1 MGFTKSVRG
10 AAVAAATIGAT
21 VGAIA
26 PAAAEDIQ
34 KLKWAVPISF
44 SSSLTALGDTLPW
57 VAETVSNASGG
68 NIQFEVFE
76 PGKMIPALAVF
87 ESVATGQIEAG
98 YSWMGYER
106 GQVPASALFG
116 ATPFGL
122 EPAQFVAWMYQ
133 AGGNE
138 LLEELFEPYNVH
150 PVLCG
155 TISPE
160 AAGWFKFPIESV
172 DQLDGLKFRAAG
184 LGGEIMKE
192 VGMSVTVLPGGELY
206 QALETGV
213 LDATEFSL
221 PTVDEQL
228 GFYQVAK
235 YYHLPGWHQPATSQ
249 YLYINGDVWNDL
261 NPTTQ
266 AVIET
271 SCMAGV
277 TYAMARAEAL
287 QGAVLNSFADK
298 GVTAKQLP
306 DEVLQAFRDATAVV
320 MERESAADPMFDKI
334 YSSMMEFK
342 EESAAWHALGYLPRD
357 WEWKNAPSAE

>member
-1 MGFTKSVRG
+1 MNIKHMLKSGVSIACFAG
-10 AAVAAATIGAT
+10 LLATMT
-21 VGAIA
+21 S
-26 PAAAEDIQ
+26 PAHAEEVE

-44 SSSLTALGDTLPW
+44 SSNLTALGDTLPW
-57 VAETVSNASGG
+57 VAKQLDRVSGG
-68 NIQFEVFE
+68 NIVLEVFE

-87 ESVATGQIEAG
+87 ESTATGQIEAG

-122 EPAQFVAWMYQ
+122 EPAEFIAWMYE
-133 AGGNE
+133 GEGNT
-138 LLEELFEPYNVH
+138 LLQELFEPYNVH
-150 PVLCG
+150 PILCG
-155 TISPE
+155 VISPE

-172 DQLDGLKFRAAG
+172 DQLNGLKFRAAG

-235 YYHLPGWHQPATSQ
+235 YYHLPGWHQPSTSQ
-249 YLYINGDVWNDL
+249 YLYINGDVWNGL

-266 AVIET
+266 ALIET
-271 SCMAGV
+271 TCMAGV

-287 QGAVLNSFADK
+287 QGAVLETFAEK
-298 GVTAKQLP
+298 GVSAERLP
-306 DEVLQAFRDATAVV
+306 DEVLQKFRDATEVV
-320 MERESAADPMFDKI
+320 MARESAADPQFAKI
-334 YSSMMEFK
+334 YTSMKTFQAQNAE
-342 EESAAWHALGYLPRD
+342 WHSLGYLPRD
-357 WEWKNAPSAE
+357 WKWANEPAAK

>member
-1 MGFTKSVRG
+1 MNLGERLERTIVATCTATVLCASS
-10 AAVAAATIGAT
+10 AVAEE
-21 VGAIA
+21 V
-26 PAAAEDIQ
+26 Q

-57 VAETVSNASGG
+57 VAEQVNKTSGG
-68 NIQFEVFE
+68 AIEFEVFE
-76 PGKMIPALAVF
+76 PNKMIPSLAVF
-87 ESVATGQIEAG
+87 ESVATGQIDAG

-122 EPAQFVAWMYQ
+122 EPAQFTAWMYQ

-138 LLEELFEPYNVH
+138 LLKELYEPYNVH
-150 PVLCG
+150 PILCG

-160 AAGWFKFPIESV
+160 AAGWFKFPIETV
-172 DQLDGLKFRAAG
+172 EQLNGLKFRAAG

-228 GFYQVAK
+228 GFFQVAK
-235 YYHLPGWHQPATSQ
+235 FYHLPGWHQPSTSQ
-249 YLYINGDVWNDL
+249 YLYINGDVWDRL
-261 NPTTQ
+261 NATTQ

-271 SCMAGV
+271 SCMAG
-277 TYAMARAEAL
+277 TIYAMSRAEAL

-298 GVTAKQLP
+298 GVEAKQLP
-306 DEVLQAFRDATAVV
+306 EDVLQAFRDATDVV
-320 MERESAADPMFDKI
+320 MKRETAADPMFAKI
-334 YSSMMEFK
+334 YGSMMAFK
-342 EESAAWHALGYLPRD
+342 AENAQWHALGYLPRD
-357 WEWKNAPSAE
+357 WAWDNAAASE